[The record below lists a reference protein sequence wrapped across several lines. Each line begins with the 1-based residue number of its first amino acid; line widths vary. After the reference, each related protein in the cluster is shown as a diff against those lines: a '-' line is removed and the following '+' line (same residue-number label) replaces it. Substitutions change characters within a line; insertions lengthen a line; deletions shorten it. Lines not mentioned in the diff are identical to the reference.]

1 MEPRIV
7 TGRRI
12 RSLPGFWASLAGLTA
27 SPVRAWLY
35 VFRRPLLLA
44 TVMLAGIA
52 AVRIQISRPGA
63 DELPAATGTVEA
75 VALLH
80 IHRDKVLAG
89 HGHSP
94 TAGHTYRLVGHEA
107 DGVYYAVPIS
117 SEGPQT
123 QPVFWM
129 TLDRTTGA
137 GAWGR
142 VGTGAA
148 GGWEGSDDVQ

>member
-1 MEPRIV
+1 MEPRFV
-7 TGRRI
+7 TRRRN
-12 RSLPGFWASLAGLTA
+12 RSLPGFWASLAGLA
-27 SPVRAWLY
+27 VSPVRAWLY

-52 AVRIQISRPGA
+52 AVHVQITRLEA
-63 DELPAATGTVEA
+63 DEVPVPNGTVEA
-75 VALLH
+75 VALMH

-94 TAGHTYRLVGHEA
+94 TVGRKYRLVGAEA
-107 DGVYYAVPIS
+107 GGVYYAVPTS
-117 SEGPQT
+117 SEGAQT

-142 VGTGAA
+142 VGSGLM
-148 GGWEGSDDVQ
+148 GGWEGVADVR